1 MRLSNTVLVSP
12 ITPLAWQY
20 RPVSIAARDG
30 EQIAL
35 AEKHRV
41 NRTPSAA
48 SRSTPGVTPRGT
60 PARPVCPNQSP
71 ASCQVN
77 RMTLG

>member
-1 MRLSNTVLVSP
+1 MRLSNTVLVRP

-48 SRSTPGVTPRGT
+48 SRSTPGVTT